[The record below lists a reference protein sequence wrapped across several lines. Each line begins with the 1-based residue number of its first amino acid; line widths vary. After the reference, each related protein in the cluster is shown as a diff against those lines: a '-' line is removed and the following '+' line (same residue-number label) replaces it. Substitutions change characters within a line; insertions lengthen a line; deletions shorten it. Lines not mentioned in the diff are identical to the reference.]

1 MANTVLNVEGMTC
14 SHCAHAVEQALKTI
28 DGVQS
33 ASVDLN
39 AKTVAIDYDS
49 SVTNEQDLK
58 RTVNDAGYEVK

>member
-1 MANTVLNVEGMTC
+1 MANTILNVEGMTC

-33 ASVDLN
+33 ASVNLE

-49 SVTNEQDLK
+49 SVTNQDDLK
-58 RTVNDAGYEVK
+58 RTITDAGYDVK

>member
-1 MANTVLNVEGMTC
+1 MANTALNVDGMTC

-28 DGVQS
+28 EGVQS

-49 SVTNEQDLK
+49 SVTSQEDLK
-58 RTVNDAGYEVK
+58 RTISDAGYEVK

>member
-14 SHCAHAVEQALKTI
+14 SHCAHAVEQALKTL

-33 ASVDLN
+33 AAVDLE

-49 SVTNEQDLK
+49 SVTNQEDLK
-58 RTVNDAGYEVK
+58 RTITDAGYDVK